1 VRAIILI
8 GGEGTRLLPLST
20 HTPKQLVPILNHPLL
35 EYLLLHLRG
44 HGVEHV
50 TLATTRTPGTEAI
63 RTMFGDGTSLGL
75 DIEYA
80 YEETPLG
87 SGGAIAS
94 VATGWEEP
102 FLVANGD
109 ILTDLDVT
117 AMLEDHHSEGAELSI
132 FVQAVDEPSRFGVA
146 VLGANDNIVHFVE
159 KPQGEAPSN
168 LANAGIWLFQP
179 SLLAEMDSTRHNML
193 ERELFPRLAGSD
205 RDIFGFQ
212 DDCYWIDVGT
222 PESYLK
228 SNLDLLAG
236 AAPTLLPDDW
246 PLDSPDRGVFTAGA
260 SISND
265 ASIDA
270 PALIG
275 AGSEVHDGAH
285 LAGPVSLGANCIV
298 QANATVAGSVLWDGV
313 TIDEGA
319 TVRDSILA
327 SGVTIGAG
335 TTIDGAVL
343 AQGATVEGGA
353 TVPAGTSVEANAH
366 YPSTAAAP

>member
-1 VRAIILI
+1 MRAIILI
-8 GGEGTRLLPLST
+8 GGEGTRLQPLSA

-35 EYLLLHLRG
+35 GYLLLHLRG

-50 TLATTRTPGTEAI
+50 TLATTRTPGAEAI
-63 RTMFGDGTSLGL
+63 RATFGDGSAIGL

-94 VATGWEEP
+94 VAAGWEEP

-109 ILTDLDVT
+109 IITDLDVT

-132 FVQAVDEPSRFGVA
+132 FVQAVDDPSRFGVA
-146 VLGANDNIVHFVE
+146 VLGANNNIVHFVE
-159 KPQGEAPSN
+159 KPQGGAPSN
-168 LANAGIWLFQP
+168 LANGGIWLFQP
-179 SLLAEMDSTRHNML
+179 SLLAEMDSTQHNML
-193 ERELFPRLAGSD
+193 ERELFPQLAGSD
-205 RDIFGFQ
+205 RGIFGFQ

-222 PESYLK
+222 PEGYLK
-228 SNLDLLAG
+228 ANLDLLAG

-246 PLDSPDRGVFTAGA
+246 PVDGPDSGVFAAGA
-260 SISND
+260 SLSAD

-270 PALIG
+270 SALIG

-285 LAGPVSLGANCIV
+285 LAGPVSLGANCVV
-298 QANATVAGSVLWDGV
+298 QANASVAGSVLWDSV
-313 TIDEGA
+313 TVGEGA

-327 SGVTIGAG
+327 CGVTIGAG
-335 TTIDGAVL
+335 ATVDGAVL
-343 AQGATVEGGA
+343 AQGATVADGV
-353 TVPAGTSVEANAH
+353 TVPAGTSVEVDAH
-366 YPSTAAAP
+366 YSSTVATP